1 MHLLC
6 FSSFCSV
13 FIFLAFLFVSF
24 LFMIPLSPV
33 FSFQYLI
40 AKLFHNSVSAQ
51 PRCLYPC
58 ISIFGRAEWCSSFD
72 LSLLT
77 LTLALVILAVFLFR
91 FFCVLVLNLLLL
103 LFFFLFYSSCAVL
116 QLSPPSVCI
125 SSVWGWVFQS
135 ACWSEK
141 KGRFCPLQSSK
152 SPAPVLNLVGLLS
165 SFVFWQVGGVEF
177 CWGTWPGQV
186 GR

>member
-91 FFCVLVLNLLLL
+91 FFFCIGIKSFAPSFLLSFLFLLCCAPVVSPLCLYLSCLGLGISKCLLKWEERQILPTTKQQEPCSCIKSCGLTEQLCVLTGRRSWVLLRHL
-103 LFFFLFYSSCAVL
+103 A
-116 QLSPPSVCI
+116 
-125 SSVWGWVFQS
+125 WAGW
-135 ACWSEK
+135 
-141 KGRFCPLQSSK
+141 
-152 SPAPVLNLVGLLS
+152 
-165 SFVFWQVGGVEF
+165 
-177 CWGTWPGQV
+177 
-186 GR
+186 